1 MAKKKVTFTVEE
13 DVLNMFKSFSE
24 SNALNMSQW
33 VENQMIKYIENEV
46 IK

>member
-13 DVLNMFKSFSE
+13 DVLNMFKGLSE

-33 VENQMIKYIENEV
+33 VENQMVKYIEKEV
-46 IK
+46 L